1 MAFEELIKYKTD
13 VCLISETKID
23 ESFPNQQFKTND
35 YKIFRGLILLEFTA
49 LLKTENGSVLVHID
63 HHLKTK
69 NILLIIYQ
77 KTLSWLT

>member
-23 ESFPNQQFKTND
+23 ESFPNQQFKIND

-49 LLKTENGSVLVHID
+49 
-63 HHLKTK
+63 K
-69 NILLIIYQ
+69 N
-77 KTLSWLT
+77 